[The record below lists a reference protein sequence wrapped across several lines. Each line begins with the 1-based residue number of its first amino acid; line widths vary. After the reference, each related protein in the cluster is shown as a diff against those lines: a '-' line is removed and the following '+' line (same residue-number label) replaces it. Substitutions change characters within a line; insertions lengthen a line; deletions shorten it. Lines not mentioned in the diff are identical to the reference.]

1 MSCGR
6 DKYPPESSTSPREG
20 GQTSQRTRTSS
31 YLMGVGRLKLLL
43 SYSWLH
49 LFHFGDHH
57 HVPQSALVDEFLLM
71 DISSL
76 CGGPS
81 TGLECLV
88 HGGDVSFYL
97 LNMNKRGDSLS
108 PFLSLLSLVEEATKC
123 TNWCRVL
130 GRVHSAIAIGYS
142 VPMV

>member
-1 MSCGR
+1 M
-6 DKYPPESSTSPREG
+6 TSILWNQAQVQEEG
-20 GQTSQRTRTSS
+20 DSQRTRTSS

-108 PFLSLLSLVEEATKC
+108 PFLSLLSLVEATKS
-123 TNWCRVL
+123 TNWCRV
-130 GRVHSAIAIGYS
+130 V
-142 VPMV
+142 VV